1 MTWTPLD
8 PDVSAFLDAYDS
20 GDAPAL
26 FADTFLALDPARAVA
41 VTPAQLTAALPARR
55 AMFDRAGVG
64 AMSRTGARQ
73 QRLDERHLLVNADW
87 SAPRTAAEP
96 LHLTSTFLLRREG
109 DRFQILVYLN
119 HTDLTA
125 ALADRP
131 A

>member
-8 PDVSAFLDAYDS
+8 PDVSAFLDAYDT

-26 FADTFLALDPARAVA
+26 FAGTFLALDPARAVA

-64 AMSRTGARQ
+64 PLSRTAARQ
-73 QRLDERHLLVNADW
+73 QRLDEHYLLVNADW
-87 SAPRTAAEP
+87 SAPRAGTDP
-96 LHLTSTFLLRREG
+96 LHLTSTLLLRREG
-109 DRFQILVYLN
+109 GGFQILVYLN

-125 ALADRP
+125 ALA
-131 A
+131 AG